1 MRVFL
6 EGERHPRRLSRG
18 RRVTSPAGDAN
29 LTQDQE
35 PHLVDIH
42 VGARLRLRRKAMGL
56 SQTQLA
62 DSIGITF
69 QQLQK
74 YERGA
79 NRVSASKLY
88 GMAVTLQTSV
98 AWFFDGLTL
107 DLRHA
112 TADEL
117 TDERRTKAMQHFMMS
132 SEGLELATLFPRI
145 PEHQRRHILALAK
158 TLSDSGDGADGH

>member
-1 MRVFL
+1 M
-6 EGERHPRRLSRG
+6 
-18 RRVTSPAGDAN
+18 
-29 LTQDQE
+29 LTADQE

-42 VGARLRLRRKAMGL
+42 VGARIRMRRKSMGL

-62 DSIGITF
+62 DSVGITF

-98 AWFFDGLTL
+98 AWFFEGMPPLDSVVDGDKRTMAV
-107 DLRHA
+107 RRFMA
-112 TADEL
+112 TE
-117 TDERRTKAMQHFMMS
+117 
-132 SEGLELATLFPRI
+132 EGVELASLVPQL
-145 PEHQRRHILALAK
+145 PLSQRLQILALAK
-158 TLSDSGDGADGH
+158 TLSLDTNGNGSDEAAS

>member
-1 MRVFL
+1 M
-6 EGERHPRRLSRG
+6 
-18 RRVTSPAGDAN
+18 AA
-29 LTQDQE
+29 DQE

-42 VGARLRLRRKAMGL
+42 VGARVRMRRKSLGL

-62 DSIGITF
+62 DSVGITF

-98 AWFFDGLTL
+98 SWFFEGMPSMEGPGGTDQRT
-107 DLRHA
+107 RAVRRFMA
-112 TADEL
+112 TE
-117 TDERRTKAMQHFMMS
+117 
-132 SEGLELATLFPRI
+132 EGVELASLVPQL
-145 PEHQRRHILALAK
+145 PMAQRLQILALAR
-158 TLSDSGDGADGH
+158 TLSVNTDDEQAAR

>member
-1 MRVFL
+1 M
-6 EGERHPRRLSRG
+6 
-18 RRVTSPAGDAN
+18 
-29 LTQDQE
+29 LTADQE

-42 VGARLRLRRKAMGL
+42 VGARIRMRRKSMGL

-62 DSIGITF
+62 DSVGITF

-98 AWFFDGLTL
+98 AWFFEGMPPLDSVVDGDKRTMAV
-107 DLRHA
+107 RRFMA
-112 TADEL
+112 TE
-117 TDERRTKAMQHFMMS
+117 
-132 SEGLELATLFPRI
+132 EGVELASLVPQL
-145 PEHQRRHILALAK
+145 PLSQRLQILALAK
-158 TLSDSGDGADGH
+158 TLSLDTNDNGSDEAAS

>member
-1 MRVFL
+1 
-6 EGERHPRRLSRG
+6 
-18 RRVTSPAGDAN
+18 

-35 PHLVDIH
+35 PHLVDTH
-42 VGARLRLRRKAMGL
+42 VGARLRQRRKAMGL

-62 DSIGITF
+62 ESIGITF

-107 DLRHA
+107 DLEHA
-112 TADEL
+112 TAGEVA
-117 TDERRTKAMQHFMMS
+117 DERRMKAMQHFMMS
-132 SEGLELATLFPRI
+132 SEGIELATLFPRI
-145 PEHQRRHILALAK
+145 PEPQRRRILALAK
-158 TLSDSGDGADGH
+158 TLSGEGDGEG

>member
-1 MRVFL
+1 L
-6 EGERHPRRLSRG
+6 
-18 RRVTSPAGDAN
+18 AA
-29 LTQDQE
+29 DQE

-42 VGARLRLRRKAMGL
+42 VGARIRMRRKSLGL

-62 DSIGITF
+62 DSVGITF

-98 AWFFDGLTL
+98 SWFFQGLTVV
-107 DLRHA
+107 DIANA
-112 TADEL
+112 TEEQMFEEYRMKGL
-117 TDERRTKAMQHFMMS
+117 QRFLLS
-132 SEGLELATLFPRI
+132 SEGLELASLFPQI
-145 PEHQRRHILALAK
+145 PAEQRRQLLALAK
-158 TLSDSGDGADGH
+158 SLVDKGDEGERAEATG

>member
-1 MRVFL
+1 
-6 EGERHPRRLSRG
+6 
-18 RRVTSPAGDAN
+18 
-29 LTQDQE
+29 LTADQE

-42 VGARLRLRRKAMGL
+42 VGARIRMRRKSMGL

-62 DSIGITF
+62 DSVGITF

-98 AWFFDGLTL
+98 AWFFEGMPPL
-107 DLRHA
+107 
-112 TADEL
+112 E
-117 TDERRTKAMQHFMMS
+117 
-132 SEGLELATLFPRI
+132 SEGDGDKRTLAVRRFMATEEGVELASLVPQL
-145 PEHQRRHILALAK
+145 PLSQRLQILALAK
-158 TLSDSGDGADGH
+158 TLSLDADDNGSGGSGEAAS

>member
-1 MRVFL
+1 M
-6 EGERHPRRLSRG
+6 
-18 RRVTSPAGDAN
+18 
-29 LTQDQE
+29 LTAEQE

-42 VGARLRLRRKAMGL
+42 VGARIRMRRKSMGL

-62 DSIGITF
+62 DSVGITF

-98 AWFFDGLTL
+98 AWFFEGMPPLDSVVDGDKRTMAV
-107 DLRHA
+107 RRFMA
-112 TADEL
+112 TE
-117 TDERRTKAMQHFMMS
+117 
-132 SEGLELATLFPRI
+132 EGVELASLVPQL
-145 PEHQRRHILALAK
+145 PLSQRLQILALAK
-158 TLSDSGDGADGH
+158 TLSLDTNDNGSDEAAS

>member
-1 MRVFL
+1 M
-6 EGERHPRRLSRG
+6 
-18 RRVTSPAGDAN
+18 AA
-29 LTQDQE
+29 DQE

-42 VGARLRLRRKAMGL
+42 VGARVRMRRKSLGL

-62 DSIGITF
+62 DSVGITF

-98 AWFFDGLTL
+98 SWFFQGLTVV
-107 DLRHA
+107 DIANA
-112 TADEL
+112 TEEQML
-117 TDERRTKAMQHFMMS
+117 EEYRLKGLQRFLLS
-132 SEGLELATLFPRI
+132 SEGLELASLFPQI
-145 PEHQRRHILALAK
+145 PPEQRRQLLALAK
-158 TLSDSGDGADGH
+158 SLVDVSDEGADDVRVGATG

>member
-1 MRVFL
+1 L
-6 EGERHPRRLSRG
+6 
-18 RRVTSPAGDAN
+18 AA
-29 LTQDQE
+29 DQE

-42 VGARLRLRRKAMGL
+42 VGARMRMRRKAMGL

-62 DSIGITF
+62 ESVGITF

-98 AWFFDGLTL
+98 AWFFDGLSP
-107 DLRHA
+107 DLGGL
-112 TADEL
+112 ADP
-117 TDERRTKAMQHFMMS
+117 TDERRTRALQRFMLS
-132 SEGLELATLFPRI
+132 SEGIELATLFPQV
-145 PEHQRRHILALAK
+145 PEKQRRQILALAR
-158 TLSDSGDGADGH
+158 TLSDMGGEDDEEG